1 MNNIEEMTLFCPF
14 RFSNPAYPM
23 PCGKEEC
30 GLYSTIYHCCSFAA
44 IANTMLSFDD
54 LTDAAG
60 TVRDSVITVAE
71 EIHKK

>member
-1 MNNIEEMTLFCPF
+1 MNQYCPF
-14 RFSNPAYPM
+14 WFNSPDYPM

>member
-1 MNNIEEMTLFCPF
+1 MSNSEEMTLFCPF

-60 TVRDSVITVAE
+60 TISDSVITVAK
-71 EIHKK
+71 EIHSK

>member
-1 MNNIEEMTLFCPF
+1 MNNSEEMTLFCPF

-30 GLYSTIYHCCSFAA
+30 GLYSTIYHRCSFAA

-60 TVRDSVITVAE
+60 TISDLVITVAK
-71 EIHKK
+71 EIHSK